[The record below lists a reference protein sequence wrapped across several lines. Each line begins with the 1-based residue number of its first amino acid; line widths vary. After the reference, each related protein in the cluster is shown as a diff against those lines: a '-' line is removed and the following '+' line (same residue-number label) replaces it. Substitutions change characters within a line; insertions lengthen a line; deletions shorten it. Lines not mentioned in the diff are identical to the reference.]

1 MPKRRRGIE
10 SSTNFFSFQD
20 IMMSALGVMVLL
32 SAVIILQLKP
42 ITTPGAAG
50 DPSIPASSQPV
61 DAERNQLVTK
71 IHDLEAKSVRMQQA
85 FGRDVDRDLATVH
98 TELERLKAEQQQGDE
113 RLARLIDRLGLKR
126 EGKKA
131 DAQSLLAL
139 DLIDQRDALTRELE
153 GFSNRRRLVFQMRR
167 SDGLRTRVFEVAG
180 NRIVEAFDDSTANAI
195 MHTFSSDKEGAQI
208 LVERMKDADGKR
220 NAVLIALKPSGV
232 GVYRTIWSE
241 QGSSQDSSKRPTN
254 FGIDLITED
263 GWISDEHPASE
274 SGGG

>member
-20 IMMSALGVMVLL
+20 IMMSALGVLVLL
-32 SAVIILQLKP
+32 CAIMILQLS
-42 ITTPGAAG
+42 IVTSPGSG
-50 DPSIPASSQPV
+50 GEPADQQSKQPV
-61 DAERNQLVTK
+61 DAERVQLVSK
-71 IHDLEAKSVRMQQA
+71 IHDLEAQSHRIQQG

-98 TELERLKAEQQQGDE
+98 TELERLKVEQQQGDE
-113 RLARLIDRLGLKR
+113 RLARLIERLGLKR

-139 DLIDQRDALTRELE
+139 DLIDQRDALARELE
-153 GFSNRRRLVFQMRR
+153 GFSNRRRLVFQLRR
-167 SDGLRTRVFEVAG
+167 SDGLRTRIFEVAG
-180 NRIVEAFDDSTANAI
+180 NRIVEAFDDATANAI

-208 LVERMKDADGKR
+208 LLQRMKDADGKS

-241 QGSSQDSSKRPTN
+241 QGAAQDPSKRPTN
-254 FGIDLITED
+254 FGGDLIT
-263 GWISDEHPASE
+263 
-274 SGGG
+274 

>member
-20 IMMSALGVMVLL
+20 IMMSALGVLVLL
-32 SAVIILQLKP
+32 CAIMILQLS
-42 ITTPGAAG
+42 IVTSPGSGGA
-50 DPSIPASSQPV
+50 PADQQSKQPV
-61 DAERNQLVTK
+61 DTERVQLVSK
-71 IHDLEAKSVRMQQA
+71 IHDLEAQSHRIQQG

-98 TELERLKAEQQQGDE
+98 TELERLKAEQLQGDE

-139 DLIDQRDALTRELE
+139 DLIDQRDALARELE
-153 GFSNRRRLVFQMRR
+153 GFSNRRRLVFQLRR
-167 SDGLRTRVFEVAG
+167 SDGLRTRIFEVAG
-180 NRIVEAFDDSTANAI
+180 NRIVEAFDDATANAI

-208 LVERMKDADGKR
+208 LLQRMKDADGKS

-241 QGSSQDSSKRPTN
+241 QGAAQDPSKRPTN
-254 FGIDLITED
+254 FGVDLITED
-263 GWISDEHPASE
+263 GWISDEHPAAE
-274 SGGG
+274 GGGG

>member
-1 MPKRRRGIE
+1 
-10 SSTNFFSFQD
+10 
-20 IMMSALGVMVLL
+20 
-32 SAVIILQLKP
+32 
-42 ITTPGAAG
+42 
-50 DPSIPASSQPV
+50 
-61 DAERNQLVTK
+61 
-71 IHDLEAKSVRMQQA
+71 MQQA

-180 NRIVEAFDDSTANAI
+180 NRIVEAFDDSTANAL

-241 QGSSQDSSKRPTN
+241 QGSAQDPSKRPTN
-254 FGIDLITED
+254 FGVDLITED
-263 GWISDEHPASE
+263 GWISDEYPVSE